1 MKNSTNNEEF
11 NELVSNYFG
20 YTGYYINDF
29 MEDLDDEFI
38 DTFISELGI
47 YLSLNDNVEAGMLS
61 LNQSTMNILNK
72 ISSQL

>member
-1 MKNSTNNEEF
+1 
-11 NELVSNYFG
+11 
-20 YTGYYINDF
+20 